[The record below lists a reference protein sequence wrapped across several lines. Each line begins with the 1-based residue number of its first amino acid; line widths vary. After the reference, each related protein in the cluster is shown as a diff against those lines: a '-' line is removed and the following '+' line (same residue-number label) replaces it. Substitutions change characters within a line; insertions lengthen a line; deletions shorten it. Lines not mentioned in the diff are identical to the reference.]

1 MPELTMIATQFAEA
15 ALIVRTLLLLL
26 SALSWLLR
34 VPIDTVRVH
43 LVTHSIFLEE
53 LTDGNLLLVVKVQ
66 ILAVVALSA
75 HLFEPVD
82 AHLFL
87 ALVFVWFRRDRA
99 DNHVKLINRVIIGH

>member
-1 MPELTMIATQFAEA
+1 MHIQNALRPMPELTMIATQFAEA

-53 LTDGNLLLVVKVQ
+53 LTDGHLLLDGVRLCV
-66 ILAVVALSA
+66 
-75 HLFEPVD
+75 
-82 AHLFL
+82 
-87 ALVFVWFRRDRA
+87 
-99 DNHVKLINRVIIGH
+99 